1 MSVLGN
7 RVLRTEDPRMLT
19 EGARY
24 VADLRLDG
32 AVRACFVRSTVAR
45 GRLTG
50 VDTAEPGGSP
60 ACSGCSPR
68 LTWTCPT

>member
-19 EGARY
+19 DGARY

-32 AVRACFVRSTVAR
+32 AVRAWFVRSTVAS
-45 GRLTG
+45 GRLIG
-50 VDTAEPGGSP
+50 VDTAEASRQPE
-60 ACSGCSPR
+60 CSGYSPR
-68 LTWTCPT
+68 PTWTCPT